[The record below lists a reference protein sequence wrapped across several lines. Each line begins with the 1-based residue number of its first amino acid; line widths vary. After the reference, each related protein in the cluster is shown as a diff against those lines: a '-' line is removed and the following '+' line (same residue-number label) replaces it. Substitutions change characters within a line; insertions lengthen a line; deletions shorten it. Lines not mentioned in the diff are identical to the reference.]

1 MLKQLVRTWAR
12 GSVRDKG
19 LRGNSPF
26 WLAMGAF
33 GLLKRLYDRHGRKTE
48 TIRLAEQLRPGDEL
62 IIRYPGEPG
71 RKTRKEIAAAH
82 DLRDRK
88 AAAKAAKSATLEAK
102 VERGGFGARKAR
114 RQLAALWR
122 QE

>member
-1 MLKQLVRTWAR
+1 MLKQLVRTWMR
-12 GSVRDKG
+12 GAVREKG
-19 LRGNSPF
+19 MRGNSPF
-26 WLAMGAF
+26 WLAVGAF

-62 IIRYPGEPG
+62 TIRYPGEPA

-82 DLRDRK
+82 ALRDRK
-88 AAAKAAKSATLEAK
+88 VVEKAAKAATLEAK
-102 VERGGFGARKAR
+102 VERGGFRARKAR
-114 RQLAALWR
+114 RQLATLWH